1 MSTCEILFIWSG
13 RLLGVKFNSLS
24 SSELKFGGGCASENC
39 IRYFIQ
45 NLIKIWAKDCFI
57 LDVSLIHLPWRFVPA
72 SYFGPWS
79 RSRSCLRPNKTNSTK
94 WKSNIFQL
102 LCRPLSVFVLL
113 HLFVS
118 PRVVIY
124 SFHCEQGLAVSCL
137 HTWLLV
143 QSTHSPNPT

>member
-1 MSTCEILFIWSG
+1 M
-13 RLLGVKFNSLS
+13 KFSLS
-24 SSELKFGGGCASENC
+24 GLGDCLEWNSTAYLQVNLNLEVDVQVRTVLGTLFRISSRSGQRMVLS
-39 IRYFIQ
+39 
-45 NLIKIWAKDCFI
+45 WMS
-57 LDVSLIHLPWRFVPA
+57 SLIHLPWWFVPA
-72 SYFGPWS
+72 SYFGPWN

-118 PRVVIY
+118 ARVVIY

-137 HTWLLV
+137 YTWLLV